1 MKTSNNIAIG
11 SVIALVL
18 WIASGYVIS
27 GSSATSATAA
37 QQERESL
44 MKVRVKTFTTASVTS
59 LVFVQGQLEP
69 WRSVTLRAETSG
81 TVDEINVDR
90 GTRVVQGEMLTHI
103 SMDDREV
110 RLARA
115 EAQVAQSKADLEA
128 AESLFKKK
136 MQSENSVRAARA
148 NVAVTKA
155 ELAAIKLDIERTS
168 VRAPFDGVV
177 EDRPVELGVLLERG
191 DSVISVVDDTRL
203 KATAQV
209 PQQSVG
215 NLNTGQRVNVTL
227 ITGEQVDGTLTF
239 ISRLA
244 DEGTRSYRI
253 EVEVPNTKLELV
265 SGLSAVLEI
274 PTGESDGH
282 FLSPSLLILH
292 DDGRLGVMAVDESN
306 QANFYHVS
314 LIRSEDGG
322 VWVSGLP
329 AQIRLI
335 TFGQGF
341 IQAGEQVIPVNEAE
355 ADS

>member
-136 MQSENSVRAARA
+136 MQSENSVRATRA